1 MLVMSAF
8 LLLLSNAL
16 TLALAL
22 MTLGGGI
29 FGWAVE
35 PILEGTLQGSLA
47 GGLLRKAEMGRG
59 KTLVGKFAL
68 YGPTHTS

>member
-16 TLALAL
+16 TVALAL
-22 MTLGGGI
+22 MTLGGGMS
-29 FGWAVE
+29 GWAVE

-47 GGLLRKAEMGRG
+47 GGLLRKAVMGRG